1 MATQAARGSGSA
13 QRERGRRARPTVT
26 PIQTPIP
33 ATSSIHRSL
42 VMHGMTS
49 TEAASL
55 TALMC
60 GLPSTDLRWSI
71 QQLNH
76 LLFLRRMHET
86 GRY

>member
-1 MATQAARGSGSA
+1 
-13 QRERGRRARPTVT
+13 VT
-26 PIQTPIP
+26 TPAP
-33 ATSSIHRSL
+33 ATKSVYRLL
-42 VMHGMTS
+42 VMRGMSS

-60 GLPSTDLRWSI
+60 GLPSSDLRWTLE
-71 QQLNH
+71 QLNH

>member
-1 MATQAARGSGSA
+1 MVTQAVRGSGPA
-13 QRERGRRARPTVT
+13 QRERRRRGAPATAA
-26 PIQTPIP
+26 PIP
-33 ATSSIHRSL
+33 ATKSIHQSL
-42 VMHGMTS
+42 LQHGMTS

>member
-1 MATQAARGSGSA
+1 MASQAARGSRQG
-13 QRERGRRARPTVT
+13 GRSARPAAA
-26 PIQTPIP
+26 
-33 ATSSIHRSL
+33 ATSASATKSVYRLL
-42 VMHGMTS
+42 VMRGMSS

-60 GLPSTDLRWSI
+60 GLPSSDLHWSLD
-71 QQLNH
+71 QLNH